1 MKTVS
6 KIEYVAEFPIY
17 DITVENDHCF
27 QLSNGVIAHNSLYPK
42 AIVSGGTGAMY
53 ASDEVFVIGKSQDKS
68 KDDGESVLDG
78 FTFTINIEKSRS
90 VIEKSKFPFSVA
102 FGRDGQRG
110 GIQKWSGLLELAQD
124 TGHVIKPKS
133 GWYSRPCVPDD
144 KSWREKETMTAA
156 FWAPVLATDFPAK
169 LTEMF
174 KMKETAMLTN
184 DE

>member
-1 MKTVS
+1 MKIVNIE
-6 KIEYVAEFPIY
+6 KIGKKKVF
-17 DITVENDHCF
+17 DITVADNH
-27 QLSNGVIAHNSLYPK
+27 QYVLANGVVTHN
-42 AIVSGGTGAMY
+42 TGQEY
-53 ASDEVFVIGKSQDKS
+53 SSDEIFIITRSQDKS
-68 KDDGESVLDG
+68 KDEGESVLDG

-102 FGRDGQRG
+102 FGRDGQRA

-144 KSWREKETMTAA
+144 KSWREKETMNST
-156 FWAPVLATDFPAK
+156 FWNPILATDFPAK
-169 LTEMF
+169 LTDMF